1 MLIPGFSNNPA
12 AFQWGSRFFI
22 GMNTQKFYS
31 LKKKNALSVICTV
44 IFVVD

>member
-31 LKKKNALSVICTV
+31 LKKKKCFKCHSYGYICS
-44 IFVVD
+44 